1 MDQLVGGRWA
11 RRARQSLTKNG
22 SKERLLRVV
31 QNTQDTWDSHQ
42 DENHHYFRGLYMS
55 PNPRVINLHITNH
68 IQYPEP
74 LSTLHTSP
82 KKTISIPSIPC
93 HTRIFVESLFKSGH
107 SSSRAFWNPHEKRK
121 TWKCPHQNH
130 LIYQTKKKQC
140 PNFKK
145 KTLFKKQ
152 VSFQDASKP
161 LRRMMCRPFMVSTF
175 IISAGEVPAAQG
187 SQSGGTNMLCFFR
200 LPFFLAVKAA
210 EDTIWKTKV
219 QKIEKTR
226 IAKHLAG

>member
-1 MDQLVGGRWA
+1 
-11 RRARQSLTKNG
+11 
-22 SKERLLRVV
+22 
-31 QNTQDTWDSHQ
+31 
-42 DENHHYFRGLYMS
+42 MS

-121 TWKCPHQNH
+121 TWKWNVHIKTILYIKP
-130 LIYQTKKKQC
+130 
-140 PNFKK
+140 K
-145 KTLFKKQ
+145 KTVPQFQKKILCLKQ